1 MTTARAAKRYKLGD
15 PLPSYCAAE
24 AAIADALPFLTPHK
38 RELVSVIAERRMIE
52 AGGHW
57 VPYRNDVAPYMTE
70 PQAVVT
76 SRRFDSCCFVG
87 PARSSKSEGLVI
99 NPLAH
104 AIIAQPRTVAI
115 FNMTKDA
122 AREFSVEK
130 LDATIRNS
138 PELRARLGKRNGD
151 NNIFEK
157 RFSTGARLTL
167 DWIVPDKLAARSIA
181 LVIFTDFDAMPQDV
195 AGEGTP
201 FFLGRKRT
209 QSAMSRGMTIVESSP
224 RFPILDDSWS
234 PTTPHEA
241 PPCEGILGIYNTG
254 TRGRWYFRCPD
265 CRHEFEPTFRRLDFP
280 KEGLPA
286 DRGEKARMICPSCGS
301 VFEPRHKAALNA
313 GGRWL
318 HETATG
324 EVVPLGEGE
333 RNTKTASYWLQGP
346 AAALASWS
354 QIVTRY
360 LEGIEAFKAR
370 GDEKLIRAAEN
381 VEIGIPSTPRSQI
394 SAARLS
400 APGLRSHATDA
411 PWKVAPAGSRF
422 VTVAVDVQPGRF
434 VVQVEAWG
442 AQLERTVIDRFDL
455 HTPPPDAPG
464 AGDRVI
470 NPAQYAEDW
479 EVLTPLIDRAYPVA
493 GAAYGLKPVAL
504 CVDCGGEAG
513 VTPNAFDFY
522 RRRKLTH
529 PRRFYVVR
537 GDGGLEKERVKLKA
551 PESSHKGGR
560 KKGGAKGVV
569 ILWAGTDRLKDEIA
583 ASLLREHG
591 GPRSLRLPKTA
602 PGEVFEEYA
611 AERRGPKGWEKKPGV
626 QRNEALDLSVYALAL
641 VIALGV
647 EKIREDALPP
657 WARPDAQNAFAVLLP
672 TDPPSPAEAAARLVN
687 ALHELAAPKPETAP
701 APASTAGF
709 IMARPSGR
717 RRH

>member
-1 MTTARAAKRYKLGD
+1 MMARKAKRYKPGD
-15 PLPSYCAAE
+15 PLPAFCAAE
-24 AAIADALPFLTPHK
+24 AAIADALPFLAPHR
-38 RELVSVIAERRMIE
+38 RELVSVIAEKRMIE

-57 VPYRNDVAPYMTE
+57 VPFRNDVAPYMTE
-70 PQAVVT
+70 PQGVIT
-76 SRRFDSCCFVG
+76 SRRFDSVCFVG

-99 NPLAH
+99 NPLVH

-130 LDATIRNS
+130 LAATIRHS
-138 PELRARLGKRNGD
+138 PELRSRLGTRPGED
-151 NNIFEK
+151 NIFEK

-181 LVIFTDFDAMPQDV
+181 LVIFTDYDAMPQDV
-195 AGEGTP
+195 GGEGTP
-201 FFLGRKRT
+201 FVLGRKRT
-209 QSAMSRGMTIVESSP
+209 QSAMSRGMTVVESSP
-224 RFPILDDSWS
+224 RFPILDDSWTPS
-234 PTTPHEA
+234 TPHEA
-241 PPCEGILGIYNTG
+241 PPCEGIVGIYNGG
-254 TRGRWYFRCPD
+254 TRGRWYFACPD

-286 DRGEKARMICPSCGS
+286 DRGAKARMVCPACGS
-301 VFEPRHKAALNA
+301 VFEPRHKAELNA
-313 GGRWL
+313 RGRWL
-318 HETATG
+318 HETAEG
-324 EVVPLGEGE
+324 GLVPLGEGE

-400 APGLRSHATDA
+400 AAGLRKAATEQG
-411 PWKVAPAGSRF
+411 WKIAPAGTRF
-422 VTVAVDVQPGRF
+422 ITVAVDVQPGRF

-442 AQLERTVIDRFDL
+442 AGLARVVIDRFDL
-455 HTPPPDAPG
+455 HTPPEDAPG

-470 NPAQYAEDW
+470 NPAQYVEDW
-479 EVLTPLIDRAYPVA
+479 EVLTPLIDRAYPVE
-493 GAAYGLKPVAL
+493 GADYALKPVAL
-504 CVDCGGEAG
+504 AVDCGGEAG

-522 RRRKLTH
+522 RKRKLTH

-537 GDGGLEKERVKLKA
+537 GDGGLEKERVRLKA
-551 PESSHKGGR
+551 PEASHKGGR
-560 KKGGAKGVV
+560 GKGAKGVV
-569 ILWAGTDRLKDEIA
+569 IMWAGTDRLKDEVA

-591 GPRSLRLPKTA
+591 GPRSLRVPKLA

-641 VIALGV
+641 VIALGA
-647 EKIREDALPP
+647 ERIREDALPA
-657 WARPDAQNAFAVLLP
+657 WARPDRQNAFAVLLP
-672 TDPPSPAEAAARLVN
+672 SDPPSAGEVAARLVN
-687 ALHELAAPKPETAP
+687 ALRDVAAPADPVPDHKPAAAP
-701 APASTAGF
+701 SGF
-709 IMARPSGR
+709 IMARPRGR
-717 RRH
+717 RF